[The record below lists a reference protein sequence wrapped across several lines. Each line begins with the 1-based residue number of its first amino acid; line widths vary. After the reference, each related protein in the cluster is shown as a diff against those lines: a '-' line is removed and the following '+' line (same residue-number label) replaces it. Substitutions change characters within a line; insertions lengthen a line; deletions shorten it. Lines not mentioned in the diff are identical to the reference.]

1 MPWGVMNHE
10 RRRAGAAALM
20 AVAYLLTLATAALY
34 RFRDSVP
41 PRWDQAGHVLHA
53 LEYRDLLLGGQPFAF
68 LWRHYAYYP
77 PLVYQITGMLH
88 AALGPAPWVAAAVME
103 AFALGLLLATYRL
116 GRAFG
121 RPPDACMA
129 AICVLLLPITTVF
142 TREFSLDV
150 PLMAIATAFFAVV
163 FEAPLDSWR
172 RSAWLG
178 VLIGLGLLTKWSFA
192 VLALVPLAYLASCA
206 ATSRDG
212 GSGAEPRSGVS
223 PEGAAEAKRF
233 LSRERRIHFGA
244 SASRKRTRSGSG
256 RWTPAG
262 IPFRREPPDGRGLR
276 LGRLAASLFVA
287 ALLAGPWYATHVP
300 RLWADA
306 TRAAIGAASREGD
319 PTIGTAGA
327 LTYYLRAAT
336 QDWFTVPLALAVLAA
351 TVVAVRRDQRLLG
364 LLNLVVWPSY
374 LFFTL
379 IPNKD
384 PRYALPIA
392 PALCV
397 TFAQGILGIGHRTL
411 RRVAA
416 GSAAGLLVLQ
426 HVASAADL
434 GPLSAKVALCLPG
447 LSLRLYDPADPPA
460 YFALRNPGAE
470 CRGELILYNPF
481 SYFGRRPRREDW
493 QIARI
498 VEAIPDGALV
508 WPPPEDDVHLNAT
521 LLQYFAR
528 SARRH
533 IVWATTPEEA
543 SVVIWKGLR
552 PPPALEPQDPAA
564 CQRFAMPDGVQA
576 VLCRTRSRRGQGE
589 RPGYDAKS

>member
-1 MPWGVMNHE
+1 M
-10 RRRAGAAALM
+10 AA
-20 AVAYLLTLATAALY
+20 AYLLTLATAALY
-34 RFRDSVP
+34 RFRDTVP

-53 LEYRDLLLGGQPFAF
+53 LEYRDLLLEGQHFAF
-68 LWRHYAYYP
+68 LWRQYAYYP
-77 PLVYQITGMLH
+77 PLVYQITGVLQ

-103 AFALGLLLATYRL
+103 AFALGLMLATYRL

-121 RPPDACMA
+121 GPRVGGSA
-129 AICVLLLPITTVF
+129 AVCVLLLPITTVF

-192 VLALVPLAYLASCA
+192 VLALVPLAYLAWRA
-206 ATSRDG
+206 AASRDG
-212 GSGAEPRSGVS
+212 R
-223 PEGAAEAKRF
+223 
-233 LSRERRIHFGA
+233 
-244 SASRKRTRSGSG
+244 G
-256 RWTPAG
+256 R
-262 IPFRREPPDGRGLR
+262 R

-287 ALLAGPWYATHVP
+287 ALLAGPWYATHVR

-327 LTYYLRAAT
+327 LTYYLRAAA
-336 QDWFTVPLALAVLAA
+336 QDWFTVPLALAMLAA
-351 TVVAVRRDQRLLG
+351 TVVAVRRDRRLLG
-364 LLNLVVWPSY
+364 LLNLVVWPSC

-384 PRYALPIA
+384 PRYALPVA
-392 PALCV
+392 PFLCV

-411 RRVAA
+411 RCVAA
-416 GSAAGLLVLQ
+416 ASAAGLLVLQ
-426 HVASAADL
+426 HVASVADM

-447 LSLRLYDPADPPA
+447 MSLRLYDPADPPA
-460 YFALRNPGAE
+460 YFALREPGAE

-481 SYFGRRPRREDW
+481 SYFGRRPQREDW

-543 SVVIWKGLR
+543 SVVIWKGVR
-552 PPPALEPQDPAA
+552 PPPALEPLDPAA

-576 VLCRTRSRRGQGE
+576 VLCRTRGGRSEGE